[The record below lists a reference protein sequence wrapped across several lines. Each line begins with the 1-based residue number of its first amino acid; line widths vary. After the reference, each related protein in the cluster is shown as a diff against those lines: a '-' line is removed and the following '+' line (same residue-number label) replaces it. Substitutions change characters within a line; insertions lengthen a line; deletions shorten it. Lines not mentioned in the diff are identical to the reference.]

1 MVQGLRL
8 CSQCR
13 GPRFDPWLGNWI
25 PHAATKTQHS
35 QINKHLNK
43 MSEERMGTTEQCI
56 HTTFPYVFIK
66 STYFPQNLN
75 YQKIKVLILPW
86 QSIYPWWH
94 SQRTG
99 KDKSAIVHEN
109 IHLLWLNN
117 SNFSKKKRW
126 WGRAQQGSEESQVAW
141 LVVTR
146 NSSHPSPS
154 HFTMN

>member
-1 MVQGLRL
+1 MSTSYSFSLLGLVINLPLLKKKKKKYLKFKKGTSLVVQGLRL

-43 MSEERMGTTEQCI
+43 MSEERMGTTEHRI

-109 IHLLWLNN
+109 IHLL
-117 SNFSKKKRW
+117 
-126 WGRAQQGSEESQVAW
+126 
-141 LVVTR
+141 
-146 NSSHPSPS
+146 
-154 HFTMN
+154 